1 MATIVLIEDEAVL
14 REVVAHV
21 LKSDGH
27 EVVSF
32 PDAAPALAG
41 IDFRTV
47 DLVLTDLAMPT
58 RGEKA
63 IETLR
68 AEGFE
73 VPIVVLTGVV
83 QAGGE
88 DALIEIG
95 ADRVLLKPVN
105 LSQLLTV
112 VRECLPAEEELTE
125 SGH

>member
-14 REVVAHV
+14 REVVSHV
-21 LKSDGH
+21 LQSDGH

-32 PDAAPALAG
+32 PDARPALDA

-58 RGEKA
+58 RGEEA

-68 AEGFE
+68 GGGYE
-73 VPIVVLTGVV
+73 VPIVVLTGVLTE
-83 QAGGE
+83 GE
-88 DALIEIG
+88 EDGLIELG
-95 ADRVLLKPVN
+95 ANRVLLKPVN

-112 VRECLPAEEELTE
+112 IRECLPAEEELTE
-125 SGH
+125 QTH